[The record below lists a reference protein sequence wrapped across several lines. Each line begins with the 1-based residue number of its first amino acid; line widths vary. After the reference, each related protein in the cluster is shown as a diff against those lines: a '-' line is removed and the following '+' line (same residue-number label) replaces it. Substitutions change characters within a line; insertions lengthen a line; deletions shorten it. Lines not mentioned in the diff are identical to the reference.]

1 MKCNNCNQ
9 EFEQEF
15 VFCPNCGARLIDN
28 VIDIID
34 EEVKEEVESGPWRGF
49 ARVGHILGTIAI
61 PTFWIISLGL
71 AVGVFGIVFS
81 AMGKKS
87 KSRRSLAEIGFKSS
101 LIGSIL
107 SLGFITLIYIIAS
120 IIRFFY

>member
-15 VFCPNCGARLIDN
+15 VFCPHCGTRLIDN

-34 EEVKEEVESGPWRGF
+34 EEVKEEAESGPWRSF

-87 KSRRSLAEIGFKSS
+87 KSRRSLAEIGFKRS
-101 LIGSIL
+101 LIGAIL